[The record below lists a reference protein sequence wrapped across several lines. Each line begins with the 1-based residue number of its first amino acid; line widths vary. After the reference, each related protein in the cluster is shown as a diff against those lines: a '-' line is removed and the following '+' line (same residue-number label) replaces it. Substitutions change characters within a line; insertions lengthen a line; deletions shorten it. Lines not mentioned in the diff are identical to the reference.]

1 MIPETRM
8 QTAGLG
14 EAGLTLLEILL
25 AMLMLGAVVAMVS
38 LSISGSLQVIEATD
52 QQGEAYHRA
61 RVALQRISEDLASAL
76 LVEGI
81 EFNGNSQENDSG
93 RGNILEFTSTAH
105 VIFDPESDRPGIAF
119 IAYILKPDRE
129 TENSFVLLRK
139 DNLLHPSDTAET
151 FRDESIDAFLL
162 CDRLR
167 SVTFTYFDEA
177 GEELELWSSSPP
189 DIQDAGKRKLPVSV
203 NITLEF
209 WLDDSRENSMAFTTG
224 ILLPVGLLGAQ
235 T

>member
-8 QTAGLG
+8 PTAGLG

-25 AMLMLGAVVAMVS
+25 AMLMLAAVVAMVS
-38 LSISGSLQVIEATD
+38 MSISGSLQVIEATE

-61 RVALQRISEDLASAL
+61 QVALQRISEDLASAL
-76 LVEGI
+76 LVDGI
-81 EFNGNSQENDSG
+81 EFNGNSQDNDSG

-119 IAYILKPDRE
+119 IAYILKPDGER
-129 TENSFVLLRK
+129 ENSFVLLRK
-139 DNLLHPSDTAET
+139 DNLLHPADTAGT

-167 SVTFTYFDEA
+167 SVTFTYFDAA
-177 GEELELWSSSPP
+177 GEELEQWTSLTEG
-189 DIQDAGKRKLPVSV
+189 IQDTGKRRLPVSV
-203 NITLEF
+203 NVTLEL
-209 WLDDSRENSMAFTTG
+209 WLDEDGENSIAFSTG
-224 ILLPVGLLGAQ
+224 ILLPVGLLGVQ